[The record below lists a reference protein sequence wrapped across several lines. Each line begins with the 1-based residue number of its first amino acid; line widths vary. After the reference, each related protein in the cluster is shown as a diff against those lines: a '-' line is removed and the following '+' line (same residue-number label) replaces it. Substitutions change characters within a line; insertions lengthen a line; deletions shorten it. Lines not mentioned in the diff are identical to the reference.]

1 MGGIPEGIPQSEDS
15 RVMKMGKEEL
25 MKKLEEKIRNCQ
37 KCPLGKLRTNAVPG
51 AGSYDARV
59 MFVGEAPGY
68 WEDQKGLPFVGR
80 AGKLLDELL
89 AEIGLTREEVYI
101 TNIVKCRPPENRDP
115 TDEEIKACSPYLDKQ
130 IDIIRPKVI
139 VPLGRH
145 SMSYILRK
153 FGFEPEPIS
162 KIHGKAFEAHTLFGK
177 IVIMPMY
184 HPAAALYKP
193 PIREELRRG
202 FQKLKELIRDS

>member
-1 MGGIPEGIPQSEDS
+1 MA
-15 RVMKMGKEEL
+15 MGKEEL
-25 MKKLEEKIRNCQ
+25 MRKLEERIRTCR
-37 KCPLGKLRTNAVPG
+37 KCPLSQLRTNAVPG
-51 AGSYDARV
+51 SGSYDAKV

-80 AGKLLDELL
+80 AGKVLDELL
-89 AEIGLTREEVYI
+89 REIGLSRDEVYI

-115 TDEEIKACSPYLDKQ
+115 TEEEIKACSPYLDRQ

-145 SMSYILRK
+145 SMRYILEK

-162 KIHGKAFEAHTLFGK
+162 RIHGKTFEAHTLFGK
-177 IVIMPMY
+177 ITIMPTY
-184 HPAAALYKP
+184 HPAAALYRP
-193 PIREELRRG
+193 QIMDELRKD
-202 FQKLKELIRDS
+202 FATLAKLLEKLG

>member
-1 MGGIPEGIPQSEDS
+1 MT
-15 RVMKMGKEEL
+15 MGKEEL
-25 MKKLEEKIRNCQ
+25 MRKLEERIRTCQ
-37 KCPLGKLRTNAVPG
+37 KCPLSQLRTNAVPG
-51 AGSYDARV
+51 SGSYDAKV

-80 AGKLLDELL
+80 AGKVLDELL
-89 AEIGLTREEVYI
+89 REIGLSRDEVYI

-115 TDEEIKACSPYLDKQ
+115 TEEEIKACSPYLDRQ

-145 SMSYILRK
+145 SMRYILEK

-162 KIHGKAFEAHTLFGK
+162 RVHGKTFEAHTLFGR
-177 IVIMPMY
+177 IVIMPAY
-184 HPAAALYKP
+184 HPAAALYRP
-193 PIREELRRG
+193 QIREELRKD
-202 FQKLKELIRDS
+202 FATLAKLLENLG

>member
-1 MGGIPEGIPQSEDS
+1 
-15 RVMKMGKEEL
+15 MGKEEL
-25 MKKLEEKIRNCQ
+25 MKKLEERIRACR
-37 KCPLGKLRTNAVPG
+37 KCPLGELRTNAVPG
-51 AGSYDARV
+51 AGSYDAKV

-80 AGKLLDELL
+80 AGRVLDELL
-89 AEIGLTREEVYI
+89 AEIGLSREEVYI

-115 TDEEIKACSPYLDKQ
+115 TEEEIKACSPYLDRQ

-145 SMSYILRK
+145 SMRYILEK

-162 KIHGKAFEAHTLFGK
+162 RIHGKTFEARTLFGK

-184 HPAAALYKP
+184 HPAAALYRP
-193 PIREELRRG
+193 PIREELRKDFARLRALLESS
-202 FQKLKELIRDS
+202 F

>member
-1 MGGIPEGIPQSEDS
+1 MGNN
-15 RVMKMGKEEL
+15 KEKL
-25 MKKLEEKIRNCQ
+25 MHELEERIRACR
-37 KCPLGKLRTNAVPG
+37 KCPLGQLRTNPVPG
-51 AGSYDARV
+51 AGSYDAKV

-80 AGKLLDELL
+80 AGKVLDELL
-89 AEIGLTREEVYI
+89 AGIGLSREEVYI

-115 TDEEIKACSPYLDKQ
+115 TEEEIKACSPYLDRQ

-145 SMSYILRK
+145 SMRYILEK
-153 FGFEPEPIS
+153 FGFPVEPIS
-162 KIHGKAFEAHTLFGK
+162 RIHGERFEARTLFGK
-177 IVIMPMY
+177 IIIMPMY

-193 PIREELRRG
+193 PIREELEKD
-202 FQKLKELIRDS
+202 FKKLASIIKNV

>member
-1 MGGIPEGIPQSEDS
+1 
-15 RVMKMGKEEL
+15 MGKEEL
-25 MKKLEEKIRNCQ
+25 MKKLEERIRNCR
-37 KCPLGKLRTNAVPG
+37 KCPLGELRTNAVPG
-51 AGSYDARV
+51 SGSYYAKV

-80 AGKLLDELL
+80 AGKVLDELL
-89 AEIGLTREEVYI
+89 SEIGLSRDEVYI

-115 TDEEIKACSPYLDKQ
+115 TEEEIKACSPYLDRQ

-145 SMSYILRK
+145 SMRYILTK

-162 KIHGKAFEAHTLFGK
+162 KIHGKTFETRTLFGK
-177 IVIMPMY
+177 LVIMPMY

-193 PIREELRRG
+193 PIREELRKD
-202 FQKLKELIRDS
+202 FVKLAKLLEEIG

>member
-1 MGGIPEGIPQSEDS
+1 MPMETE
-15 RVMKMGKEEL
+15 RK
-25 MKKLEEKIRNCQ
+25 MKKLEEKIRTCR
-37 KCPLGKLRTNAVPG
+37 KCPLGSLRRNAVPG
-51 AGSYDARV
+51 SGSYDAEI

-89 AEIGLTREEVYI
+89 GEIGLSREDVYI

-115 TDEEIKACSPYLDKQ
+115 TEDEIKACSPYLDMQ

-145 SMSYILRK
+145 SMNYIMKK
-153 FGFEPEPIS
+153 FGFSPEPIS
-162 KIHGKAFEAHTLFGK
+162 RIHGKVFEARTLFGR
-177 IVIMPMY
+177 IIIMPMY

-193 PIREELRRG
+193 PLKEELRSDFHR
-202 FQKLKELIRDS
+202 LKEILKYNL

>member
-1 MGGIPEGIPQSEDS
+1 MA
-15 RVMKMGKEEL
+15 MTKEEL
-25 MKKLEEKIRNCQ
+25 MKRLEDKIRNCR
-37 KCPLGKLRTNAVPG
+37 KCPLGQLRTNAVPG
-51 AGSYDARV
+51 AGSYDAKV

-80 AGKLLDELL
+80 AGKVLDELL
-89 AEIGLTREEVYI
+89 SEIGLSRDEVYI

-115 TDEEIKACSPYLDKQ
+115 TEEEIKACSPYLDRQ

-145 SMSYILRK
+145 SMRYILEK

-162 KIHGKAFEAHTLFGK
+162 RIHGKTFEAHTLFGK
-177 IVIMPMY
+177 IVIMPSY
-184 HPAAALYKP
+184 HPAAALYRP
-193 PIREELRRG
+193 QIMGELRKD
-202 FQKLKELIRDS
+202 FEKLGELLSSL

>member
-1 MGGIPEGIPQSEDS
+1 
-15 RVMKMGKEEL
+15 
-25 MKKLEEKIRNCQ
+25 MKKLEERIRACR
-37 KCPLGKLRTNAVPG
+37 KCPLGELRTNAVPG
-51 AGSYDARV
+51 AGSYDAKV

-80 AGKLLDELL
+80 AGRVLDELL
-89 AEIGLTREEVYI
+89 AEIGLSREEVYI

-115 TDEEIKACSPYLDKQ
+115 TEEEIKACSPYLDRQ

-145 SMSYILRK
+145 SMRYILEK

-162 KIHGKAFEAHTLFGK
+162 RIHGKTFEARTLFGK

-184 HPAAALYKP
+184 HPAAALYRP
-193 PIREELRRG
+193 PIREELRKDFARLRALLESS
-202 FQKLKELIRDS
+202 F

>member
-1 MGGIPEGIPQSEDS
+1 MP
-15 RVMKMGKEEL
+15 MGKEEL
-25 MKKLEEKIRNCQ
+25 MRKLEEKIRNCR
-37 KCPLGKLRTNAVPG
+37 KCPLGQLRTNAVPG
-51 AGSYDARV
+51 SGSYDAKV

-80 AGKLLDELL
+80 AGKVLDELL
-89 AEIGLTREEVYI
+89 EGIGLSRDDVYI

-115 TDEEIKACSPYLDKQ
+115 TEEEIRACSPYLDMQ

-145 SMSYILRK
+145 SMGYLLRK

-162 KIHGKAFEAHTLFGK
+162 KIHGKVFRANTLFGR
-177 IVIMPMY
+177 IIIMPMY

-193 PIREELRRG
+193 PLREELRKD
-202 FQKLKELIRDS
+202 FEKLRKILNEL